1 MEENEEKQNSL
12 FRLMKNEGNH
22 KHNLQV
28 CTKGSGELIVLRCP
42 ANAANIKVGDYL
54 PCLHC
59 FAWVSEK
66 HYGRHACPER
76 KKTNLK
82 GTKKQAKLLV
92 LSAKYDNSVARVLA
106 SLADDNIAQVIQN
119 DFLLMDWLKCSLESK
134 QSQSPSCVD
143 NFRVKLRYGARLL
156 AELKKTEA
164 NANWLGVLTSRFFA
178 GRPTMEVI
186 TEATNACAVR
196 GEDNY
201 VFAVTPLKIGYVL
214 NALLERA
221 REKLMEDKNLEGLQT
236 LDSLSCWKSRA
247 WKTEVSS
254 NCRQILQSRKDQS
267 KVVPVLP
274 TAPDIKKRG
283 QDLSEAVEEDE
294 DTGAADQG
302 VYLPYPKTKAS
313 NRCPCLNQP
322 IKRTAV
328 NWPFLRRYRYVAM
341 HFSKALSL
349 WIVRRPSK

>member
-1 MEENEEKQNSL
+1 
-12 FRLMKNEGNH
+12 
-22 KHNLQV
+22 
-28 CTKGSGELIVLRCP
+28 
-42 ANAANIKVGDYL
+42 
-54 PCLHC
+54 
-59 FAWVSEK
+59 VSEK

-201 VFAVTPLKIGYVL
+201 VYAVTPLKIGYVL